1 MIFTKSIALLDS
13 FADFVLESVA
23 DVFSFTE
30 LVLALYAAVLP
41 PLEELLEEPPEDEL
55 PELDE
60 LSLFQGFR
68 PVPENPVL
76 KAFASGD
83 RSLRLP
89 CA

>member
-1 MIFTKSIALLDS
+1 MKSIVLLDS

-23 DVFSFTE
+23 DVFAFTE

-41 PLEELLEEPPEDEL
+41 PLEEPPEDEL
-55 PELDE
+55 LELDE

-76 KAFASGD
+76 KAFVSGD